1 LTDLTG
7 SQAGT
12 APPRARGGEAASEP
26 RVPFMADD
34 QVDFV
39 CEALSDVL
47 RAAAIHGE
55 LIDVQ

>member
-1 LTDLTG
+1 
-7 SQAGT
+7 
-12 APPRARGGEAASEP
+12 
-26 RVPFMADD
+26 MADD